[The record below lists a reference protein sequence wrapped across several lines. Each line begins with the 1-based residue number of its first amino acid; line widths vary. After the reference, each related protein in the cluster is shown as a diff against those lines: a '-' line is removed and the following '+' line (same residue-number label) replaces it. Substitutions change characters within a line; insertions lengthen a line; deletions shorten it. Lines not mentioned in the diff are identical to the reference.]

1 MELFS
6 AYLTIFIGVLPSMC
20 AGILATFAITLI
32 FKTSYTTNFAQGV
45 ISAVGAYVAVELTL
59 EHGLPLWG
67 VAIIGVVVAFGV
79 GMLIDVL
86 IFRQGKNVNALGK
99 QIITMGLISLF
110 VGIIPFIFAVANYE
124 SVPVQ
129 PFIPLTQQL
138 VIPMGATS
146 QISIPYNTIVA
157 IGITLVLMVLV
168 FVLLQKSKWGLSVR
182 ATASN
187 EIVAGMMGINT
198 KVITAVSWAIAGAL
212 GAVAA
217 IIYVGN
223 ATFSSAYVMT
233 STQINAFLA
242 GILGGFITF
251 HGPVVGAI
259 IIYMLNALV
268 GCVCIH
274 VPGLSMWK
282 SAIVYGIVMLLVLI
296 KPQGLFGKKMVK
308 KV

>member
-1 MELFS
+1 
-6 AYLTIFIGVLPSMC
+6 MC

-45 ISAVGAYVAVELTL
+45 ISAIGAYVAVELTL
-59 EHGLPLWG
+59 EKGLPLWG
-67 VAIIGVVVAFGV
+67 VAILGVVVAFVV
-79 GMLIDVL
+79 GLLIDVL
-86 IFRQGKNVNALGK
+86 IFRRGKNVNAIGK

-110 VGIIPFIFAVANYE
+110 VGIIPFVFAVANYE

-129 PFIPLTQQL
+129 PFIPLTEKL
-138 VIPMGATS
+138 TLG
-146 QISIPYNTIVA
+146 QISIPYNTLVG
-157 IGITLVLMVLV
+157 IGITIVLMVLV

-198 KVITAVSWAIAGAL
+198 KVITAISWAIAGAL

-223 ATFSSAYVMT
+223 VTFSNALVMT
-233 STQINAFLA
+233 TTQINAFLA
-242 GILGGFITF
+242 GILGGFATF
-251 HGPVVGAI
+251 YGPVAGAAI
-259 IIYMLNALV
+259 IYLLNAIV
-268 GCVCIH
+268 GCICIH
-274 VPGLSMWK
+274 VPELTIWK
-282 SAIVYGIVMLLVLI
+282 SAVVYGVVMLLVLL

>member
-1 MELFS
+1 MDFN

-45 ISAVGAYVAVELTL
+45 ISAIGAYVAVELTL
-59 EHGLPLWG
+59 EKGLPLWG
-67 VAIIGVVVAFGV
+67 VAILGVVVAFVV
-79 GMLIDVL
+79 GLLIDVL
-86 IFRQGKNVNALGK
+86 IFRRGKNVNAIGK

-110 VGIIPFIFAVANYE
+110 VGIIPFVFAVANYE

-129 PFIPLTQQL
+129 PFIPLTEKL
-138 VIPMGATS
+138 TLG
-146 QISIPYNTIVA
+146 QISIPYNTLVG
-157 IGITLVLMVLV
+157 IGITIVLMVLV

-198 KVITAVSWAIAGAL
+198 KVITAISWAIAGAL

-217 IIYVGN
+217 IIYIGN
-223 ATFSSAYVMT
+223 VTFSNALVMT
-233 STQINAFLA
+233 TTQINAFLA
-242 GILGGFITF
+242 GILGGFATF
-251 HGPVVGAI
+251 YGPVAGAAI
-259 IIYMLNALV
+259 IYLLNAIV
-268 GCVCIH
+268 GCICIH
-274 VPGLSMWK
+274 VPELTMWK
-282 SAIVYGIVMLLVLI
+282 SAVVYGIVMLLVLL